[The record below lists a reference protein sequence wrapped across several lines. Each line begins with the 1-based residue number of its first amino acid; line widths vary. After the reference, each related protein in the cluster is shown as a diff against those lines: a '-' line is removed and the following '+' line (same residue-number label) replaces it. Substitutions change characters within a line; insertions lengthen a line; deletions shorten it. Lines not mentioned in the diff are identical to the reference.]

1 MPETVPMEAILHVNR
16 MEWREF
22 DIYLAHIWSLKAS
35 DTTSNLYHSS
45 NAWEWSVTLVKYYT
59 GNSPQRSVAHQLT
72 IAMEN
77 CWFDNDSME
86 NYVVKRRRKC
96 KSSPPVIDDI
106 SDENYLANIV
116 RTENYWGNCS
126 RATSDTFN
134 NISTSTSTRAKR
146 VRKCKASSFTADAE
160 GEEEKAE
167 GVDFLVDDSLK
178 SSIGSKRNYNS
189 EDIIVGNRRVHYKTS
204 LRRLSSCLQATALLI
219 AP

>member
-16 MEWREF
+16 TEWREF
-22 DIYLAHIWSLKAS
+22 DNYLAHIWSLKAS
-35 DTTSNLYHSS
+35 DITSNIPICRLDIITQTLGNERLPSS
-45 NAWEWSVTLVKYYT
+45 SST
-59 GNSPQRSVAHQLT
+59 GNPPRRSVARQLT
-72 IAMEN
+72 ISVEN
-77 CWFDNDSME
+77 CGFDNDSME

-178 SSIGSKRNYNS
+178 SSIGSKRNYHS
-189 EDIIVGNRRVHYKTS
+189 EDIIVGNRRVHYCKYS
-204 LRRLSSCLQATALLI
+204 FLYLLLYNLL
-219 AP
+219 